1 MRWFALL
8 LGWSCIV
15 PTCIIIVRNA
25 MDSSEF
31 WTIQSSDIDGVSAN
45 ERLQQL
51 KVLELAPMQTA
62 REKATKFSVQ
72 LETGDNDA
80 KQTAREKA
88 AKLSEQ
94 LVAGDNDAKQTAAAN
109 AQVESLNR
117 ELKASQALV
126 KQLQIVADTRNESG
140 CYHSIGKSM
149 SSLHGSCNT
158 RQKPLVIMAG
168 QGKTGTMSMSIALTM
183 LGLKTAHFDCVTT
196 CKPPMHSGCPPPHII
211 TNKKLGTQYRQFK
224 RQIYQIQNRAQLEKI
239 DVCQQLDGIDAVGD
253 VPMNQVTPYLYHA
266 YGPGTKVILTIL
278 KPTDW
283 VKARLKW
290 MKGKDAGPLGWLFS
304 GIDHPYAPYE
314 HSVYEMVKGSKGS
327 LKSAALAYLAE
338 TALLRCLI
346 RPEDLLVV
354 DLKEELGNEN
364 GQPQRLWQRLNTFLN
379 TSLHGIDVSA
389 FPYVSYPFCEGKL
402 KMKQGRA
409 GGEISSQVDEWQI
422 SGKGPPGGI
431 RDHPEQEIEARGIHP
446 VLDRVHYINLAE
458 SKDRRSWME
467 KWLRA
472 SKIPYERV
480 EAGKGPLMES
490 PDKRRVAAKSAPKQC
505 RGIIGLR
512 DSNFYIMDHL
522 NTSGSTLVL
531 EDDYWVNLT
540 LIPLLVAKVPA
551 DWDIIRFDCWGAKKT
566 WGDVFQ
572 ILRNEE
578 GQVEIRS
585 RGKTFFTEKN
595 SRSQC
600 NACRE
605 GQYYGGT
612 HAMLWRRDAIPK
624 LRAVWGVLPADDI
637 DCRLATDQLR
647 SRSYCVQG
655 PGFPKLKTLTFQNNN
670 FTTTIPKVNQ
680 KNQPTAN
687 QP

>member
-1 MRWFALL
+1 MVRRWFALL

-51 KVLELAPMQTA
+51 QVLELAPMQTA

-72 LETGDNDA
+72 LEAGDNDA

-88 AKLSEQ
+88 A
-94 LVAGDNDAKQTAAAN
+94 N
-109 AQVESLNR
+109 AQMESLNG

-183 LGLKTAHFDCVTT
+183 LGLKTAHFGCVTT

-211 TNKKLGTQYRQFK
+211 TNEKLGTQYKQFK

-278 KPTDW
+278 KPADW

-304 GIDHPYAPYE
+304 GSDHPYAPYE
-314 HSVYEMVKGSKGS
+314 HSVYEMVEGPKGS

-402 KMKQGRA
+402 KMKQVRA

-446 VLDRVHYINLAE
+446 VLDHVHYINLAE

-480 EAGKGPLMES
+480 KASKGPLMES
-490 PDKRRVAAKSAPKQC
+490 PDKRCLPAKSAPKRC

-531 EDDYWVNLT
+531 EDDHWVNLT

-595 SRSQC
+595 FYC
-600 NACRE
+600 
-605 GQYYGGT
+605 GGT

-624 LRAVWGVLPADDI
+624 LRAVWGVLPADAI
-637 DCRLATDQLR
+637 DCRLATDEL
-647 SRSYCVQG
+647 RSYCVQG
-655 PGFPKLKTLTFQNNN
+655 PGSKTGTLTFKNKK
-670 FTTTIPKVNQ
+670 FTTTIP
-680 KNQPTAN
+680 
-687 QP
+687 